1 MCRRRSCA
9 ARPILLTRALLIL
22 LSPALLRSN
31 VLCRRR
37 SCAAHP
43 ILLTRALLILLSRA
57 LLRSNVLCRRRS
69 CAARP
74 ILLSHALLRNH
85 VLLWSGVAA
94 AAPRRCR
101 ARSTARP
108 ALPRH
113 VFARGR
119 LRNPRSIAAAPSG
132 HLRLLLP
139 VPCRSSW
146 AARRRGR
153 LLRRSAWRSRAR
165 RGSLRRRMSR
175 RCDLRR
181 GAWCRC
187 LRSGCRT
194 RGGCGVRCRS
204 RARRGCRLRRGR
216 SRATAP
222 GRRSSSSSVLLCR
235 RGCRHCGGNDETC
248 RDPRRAPLEHG
259 TTSCAARATQRA
271 SRRAGFAVC
280 GANLRHIR

>member
-1 MCRRRSCA
+1 
-9 ARPILLTRALLIL
+9 LL
-22 LSPALLRSN
+22 
-31 VLCRRR
+31 
-37 SCAAHP
+37 
-43 ILLTRALLILLSRA
+43 
-57 LLRSNVLCRRRS
+57 
-69 CAARP
+69 
-74 ILLSHALLRNH
+74 
-85 VLLWSGVAA
+85 
-94 AAPRRCR
+94 
-101 ARSTARP
+101 
-108 ALPRH
+108 RH

-132 HLRLLLP
+132 HLRLLLL
-139 VPCRSSW
+139 VPRRSRSSW
-146 AARRRGR
+146 AAGRTGR

-165 RGSLRRRMSR
+165 RGGLWRRVTGGGGLRCMSRRGSLRRRMPR

-216 SRATAP
+216 CRATAP
-222 GRRSSSSSVLLCR
+222 GRRSSSLLLGLCR

-248 RDPRRAPLEHG
+248 RDPRRVPLEHG
-259 TTSCAARATQRA
+259 TTSCVARAIQRA
-271 SRRAGFAVC
+271 SRRAGFAVR

>member
-1 MCRRRSCA
+1 
-9 ARPILLTRALLIL
+9 LLL
-22 LSPALLRSN
+22 
-31 VLCRRR
+31 
-37 SCAAHP
+37 
-43 ILLTRALLILLSRA
+43 
-57 LLRSNVLCRRRS
+57 
-69 CAARP
+69 

-139 VPCRSSW
+139 VPRRSRSSW
-146 AARRRGR
+146 AAGRTGR

-165 RGSLRRRMSR
+165 RGSLRRRMPR

-187 LRSGCRT
+187 LRSGAWCRYLRSGRRT
-194 RGGCGVRCRS
+194 RGGCGVRGRS
-204 RARRGCRLRRGR
+204 RAHRGCRLRRGR
-216 SRATAP
+216 RCRATAP
-222 GRRSSSSSVLLCR
+222 GRRSSSSAALMRLRGGR
-235 RGCRHCGGNDETC
+235 RRHCRGNDETC
-248 RDPRRAPLEHG
+248 RDPVPLEHG
-259 TTSCAARATQRA
+259 TTSCLARDSQRA
-271 SRRAGFAVC
+271 SQRVVSRSC
-280 GANLRHIR
+280 GAHLRHAR

>member
-9 ARPILLTRALLIL
+9 AR
-22 LSPALLRSN
+22 
-31 VLCRRR
+31 
-37 SCAAHP
+37 P

-74 ILLSHALLRNH
+74 ILLSRALLLILLSHALLRNH
-85 VLLWSGVAA
+85 VLLWNGVAA

-139 VPCRSSW
+139 VPRRSRSSR
-146 AARRRGR
+146 AAGRTGR
-153 LLRRSAWRSRAR
+153 LLRRSV
-165 RGSLRRRMSR
+165 RRRMSR

-194 RGGCGVRCRS
+194 RGGCGVRC

-280 GANLRHIR
+280 GANAATHSMTVCSESCGAVTGD